1 MALTQIYTLTY
12 SYQGDTYT
20 YTSYDYSSLIS
31 LVTNLGISDYDL
43 TSTIE
48 DITIESIADSTDYT
62 SEIVNTPN
70 STDLNFNTKQ
80 DQYIVNNFVDTTVPP
95 TIETTT
101 AVSQSLTIINQ
112 TLVISATSASF
123 DTPIQFNEKII
134 LASGGLAVSDPEENP
149 YIVFGGNNE
158 KIGHI
163 PIIDLND
170 ATTTDILNIDW
181 NLENPNY
188 YGMKYDGTFELNY
201 NIVRGAINDGDTIQ
215 NGKVTVHANKWTDNP
230 LVPQITHDVLY
241 YINETDDPFL
251 LSAINFDVVSAGTY
265 IRLRGINTFGA
276 NAQIKGLYKMY

>member
-1 MALTQIYTLTY
+1 MALIEVYTLTY
-12 SYQGDTYT
+12 TFEGQSFELVG
-20 YTSYDYSSLIS
+20 YDYGYFVNLMNSLD
-31 LVTNLGISDYDL
+31 VTDYII

-48 DITIESIADSTDYT
+48 DLTIEKPTDETDYT
-62 SEIVNTPN
+62 SEIINTPN

-80 DQYIVNNFVDTTVPP
+80 DQYTINNYVDTAVPP

-112 TLVISATSASF
+112 TLIISATSASF

-163 PIIDLND
+163 PVIDLND
-170 ATTTDILNIDW
+170 ATTTNILNIDW
-181 NLENPNY
+181 NLEVPNY
-188 YGMKYDGTFELNY
+188 YGMKYNGTFELDY
-201 NIVRGAINDGDTIQ
+201 NIVRGAINDGETIQ
-215 NGKVTVHANKWTDNP
+215 NGRVTVHADKWTDDP

-241 YINETDDPFL
+241 YINESDDPFL
-251 LSAINFDVVSAGTY
+251 TNAINFEVNSGGTF
-265 IRLRGINTFGA
+265 ITLRGTNSFGA